1 MIHSAAKIVTLIE
14 TAGLKP
20 GAIARLLRPIGV
32 DPADLFDFDRSFTL
46 AQVIAIFHAVLEA
59 SDDPTVAFRA
69 GSRFKFTNFGVF
81 GLAVMS
87 QDDLRAALKF
97 VLKFRQLSSPIIGLH
112 LETGETGGD
121 LHFSPLP
128 GTVSDRE
135 IYPRLLDF
143 NLAMFLA
150 LIADAIGRDDFVE
163 AIELSERADA
173 LTFDQLAQAGHR
185 VIRGAGRDVIRL
197 KPWSLAA
204 PLRQKSAVGSAIAQK
219 LCSEALTSMPDK
231 SKLASDVRAVIV
243 ANVEKPVTAAFVARR
258 LGMGERSLRRRLTEE
273 NLSFRDLKMAV
284 QDDVA
289 RRYLQ
294 QTRMPIETIAGAVG
308 FSDVANFRRAFRRL
322 HGITP
327 QAYRKAPGQA

>member
-69 GSRFKFTNFGVF
+69 GSRFKFTNVGVF

-243 ANVEKPVTAAFVARR
+243 ANVEKPV
-258 LGMGERSLRRRLTEE
+258 
-273 NLSFRDLKMAV
+273 
-284 QDDVA
+284 
-289 RRYLQ
+289 
-294 QTRMPIETIAGAVG
+294 
-308 FSDVANFRRAFRRL
+308 
-322 HGITP
+322 
-327 QAYRKAPGQA
+327 